1 MSTNSLEYLI
11 NCVLQT
17 GKIQNF
23 IINLDH
29 SKSSNN
35 RGITNLRKFHNLIK
49 TQLIINSCESI
60 KAKSLLDIACGR
72 GGDIHKLIQ
81 AKLKYIFAFDNHSES
96 IYNEIQKGHSFDGAI
111 GRFKQINKIS
121 KTKLPFMKFYNIDIL
136 EKNSLSK
143 INKLD
148 SDKIYDIVSCQFAF
162 HYFCKNTNSMEHVL
176 SIISKKLKKGGLF
189 IGTATDGDLVHN
201 ILSQGNVNIPL
212 LTLLKNGESN
222 LGNLDSTITSN
233 NYLFYI
239 TDEYSEKSK
248 KIDESSI
255 RKNYFEIQGVS
266 SEYYLFK
273 EKLAKIALKQQLE
286 LVEYKSFYEW
296 YSQLKKEIKSG
307 KSGYTELENMSI
319 YEFVISFLNFSF
331 IFRKI

>member
-1 MSTNSLEYLI
+1 MNQENLKLEYLI
-11 NCVLQT
+11 NCILKT
-17 GKIQNF
+17 GSIQNF
-23 IINLDH
+23 MINLNNEQ
-29 SKSSNN
+29 KSAK
-35 RGITNLRKFHNLIK
+35 GITNMRKFHNLIK
-49 TQLIINSCESI
+49 TQLIISSCESI

-72 GGDIHKLIQ
+72 GGDIHKWIQ

-96 IYNEIQKGHSFDGAI
+96 IFNEIQKGHSFDGAI

-136 EKNSLSK
+136 ANDSLTK
-143 INKLD
+143 INGYD
-148 SDKIYDIVSCQFAF
+148 SNKIYDIVSCQFAF
-162 HYFCKNTNSMEHVL
+162 HYFCKNTNSTEHVL

-189 IGTATDGDLVHN
+189 IGTATNGDLIHN

-212 LTLLKNGESN
+212 LTLLKNNES
-222 LGNLDSTITSN
+222 SVSN

-239 TDEYSEKSK
+239 TEFSENNK
-248 KIDESSI
+248 KIDESGI

-273 EKLAKIALKQQLE
+273 EKLSKLAIKYDLE

-296 YSQLKKEIKSG
+296 YTELKQKIKSNQ
-307 KSGYTELENMSI
+307 SGFKELQEMTI

-331 IFRKI
+331 IFKKI

>member
-1 MSTNSLEYLI
+1 MSNSLEYLI

-23 IINLDH
+23 IINLDN

-49 TQLIINSCESI
+49 SELIIKCSEQI
-60 KAKSLLDIACGR
+60 KAISLLDVACGR
-72 GGDIHKLIQ
+72 GGDIHKWIQ

-96 IYNEIQKGHSFDGAI
+96 IYSEIQKGGSFDGAI

-136 EKNSLSK
+136 EKDSLSK

-162 HYFCKNTNSMEHVL
+162 HYFCKDTSSMEHVL

-222 LGNLDSTITSN
+222 SLMITSN

-239 TDEYSEKSK
+239 TDDYSEKSK
-248 KIDESSI
+248 KIEESNI

-273 EKLAKIALKQQLE
+273 EKLAKLALKYQLE

-296 YSQLKKEIKSG
+296 YSQLKKQIKSG
-307 KSGYTELENMSI
+307 KSGHTELENMSI

>member
-1 MSTNSLEYLI
+1 MNQENLKLEYLI
-11 NCVLQT
+11 NCILKT
-17 GKIQNF
+17 GSIQNF
-23 IINLDH
+23 IINLDNQQN
-29 SKSSNN
+29 SSFNK
-35 RGITNLRKFHNLIK
+35 GIVNMRKFHNLIK
-49 TQLIINSCESI
+49 TQLITNNCESI

-72 GGDIHKLIQ
+72 GGDIHKWIQ
-81 AKLKYIFAFDNHSES
+81 ANLKYIFAFDNHSES
-96 IYNEIQKGHSFDGAI
+96 IFNEVQKGHSFDGAI

-136 EKNSLSK
+136 AKDSLEK

-148 SDKIYDIVSCQFAF
+148 SNKIYDIISCQFAF
-162 HYFCKNTNSMEHVL
+162 HYFCKDTSSIEHVL

-212 LTLLKNGESN
+212 LTLLKNQESN
-222 LGNLDSTITSN
+222 ENLSSNN

-239 TDEYSEKSK
+239 TEIKENNK

-273 EKLAKIALKQQLE
+273 AKLEKLAIKYQLQ

-296 YSQLKKEIKSG
+296 YTELKEKIKSNQ
-307 KSGYTELENMSI
+307 SGFKELQEMTI

-331 IFRKI
+331 VFKKI